1 MAITKILARHGGLK
15 DGLKYILNGDKT
27 DDQILTATHLC
38 SKDTA
43 YAQMMRLK
51 QNSGKTD
58 GVQYYHV
65 IQSFKPG
72 EIEPELAL
80 EIAHQ
85 FVMEHLEAYQAVIGV
100 HVDKH
105 HVHSHIIFNSVRYDG
120 RGKYHSNA
128 KTYYTQIRTIS
139 DRLCRE
145 HGLSVIIQGENSKA
159 LSYIEW
165 LRQSKGQPTYR
176 SMLEADLKES
186 VEDAN
191 DIGHFFLLME
201 SKGYEIKHGNRLG
214 FRLRGQ
220 EHFMYPERKNS
231 QYSEEGVRA
240 AIADN
245 LLEIETGQKPTFITR
260 QPYVPYHRTAKVKY
274 KGLVALYYHYVY
286 LLRSVEKRQYPPRM
300 TAQLRKDVMQFEKIK
315 ARFEF
320 LREHGITD
328 KTELER
334 YIKEQAT
341 EIMALTKQR
350 TILNVQKKKYQNLF
364 QALADENALFPAKQ
378 LYEDGHLG
386 VETEFQKYT
395 NAVCL
400 LDSAEQSRVQL
411 SEMKREIYTQLADLN
426 RDIRQARKN
435 VKTCEEIL
443 AKIPALEKEIKQAE
457 QGKEAHRHEFKQ
469 R

>member
-51 QNSGKTD
+51 QNSSKTD

-85 FVMEHLEAYQAVIGV
+85 FVVEHLADYQAVIGV

-120 RGKYHSNA
+120 KGKYHSNA

-145 HGLSVIIQGENSKA
+145 HGLSVIIQGENSKS

-186 VEDAN
+186 MEDSN
-191 DIGHFFLLME
+191 DIGHFYVIME

-220 EHFMYPERKNS
+220 ERFMYPERKNR
-231 QYSEEGVRA
+231 QYSEEGIRA

-245 LLEIETGQKPTFITR
+245 LLKIETGRKPTYIIR
-260 QPYVPYHRTAKVKY
+260 QSYVPYQRTRKVKY
-274 KGLVALYYHYVY
+274 KGLIALYYHYVY
-286 LLRSVEKRQYPPRM
+286 LLSSVGKRQYPPRM

-315 ARFEF
+315 AQFEF

-328 KTELER
+328 KTELEH
-334 YIKEQAT
+334 YIAEQKT
-341 EIMALTKQR
+341 EIKALTKQR
-350 TILNVQKKKYQNLF
+350 TVLNVQKKKYQNLF
-364 QALADENALFPAKQ
+364 WALADEAALFPAKQ
-378 LYEDGHLG
+378 LYESGHTG
-386 VETEFQKYT
+386 VKEEFARYME
-395 NAVCL
+395 AVKI
-400 LDSAEQSRVQL
+400 LDESG
-411 SEMKREIYTQLADLN
+411 MPREKIIGLKSSIYTQLTDLN
-426 RDIRQARKN
+426 RDIRLARKN
-435 VKTCEEIL
+435 IKNCEEIL
-443 AKIPALEKEIKQAE
+443 AKVPALEKELKQAE
-457 QGKEAHRHEFKQ
+457 QGKEEQRHEFKQ

>member
-72 EIEPELAL
+72 EIEPGLAL

-85 FVMEHLEAYQAVIGV
+85 FVVEHLADYQAVIGV

-105 HVHSHIIFNSVRYDG
+105 HIHSHIIFNSVRYDG
-120 RGKYHSNA
+120 KGKYHSNA

-186 VEDAN
+186 MEDAN
-191 DIGHFFLLME
+191 DIGHFYMIME

-220 EHFMYPERKNS
+220 EYFMYPERKNR
-231 QYSEEGVRA
+231 QYSEEGIRA

-245 LLEIETGQKPTFITR
+245 LLEIETGRKPTYIIR
-260 QPYVPYHRTAKVKY
+260 QPYVPYQRTTKVKY

-286 LLRSVEKRQYPPRM
+286 LLRSVGKRQYPPRM
-300 TAQLRKDVMQFEKIK
+300 TTQLRKDVMQFEKIK
-315 ARFEF
+315 AQFEF
-320 LREHGITD
+320 LKEHGITD
-328 KTELER
+328 KTELEH
-334 YIKEQAT
+334 YVKEQ
-341 EIMALTKQR
+341 ENGIKALTKQR

-364 QALADENALFPAKQ
+364 QALADKMALLPAKQ
-378 LYEDGHLG
+378 LYESGHTG
-386 VETEFQKYT
+386 VEEEFARHME
-395 NAVCL
+395 AVRI
-400 LDSAEQSRVQL
+400 LDE
-411 SEMKREIYTQLADLN
+411 SEMPQEAITALKSSIYTQLADLN
-426 RDIRQARKN
+426 RDIRQVRKN
-435 VKTCEEIL
+435 IKMC
-443 AKIPALEKEIKQAE
+443 KEIQNRVPQIE
-457 QGKEAHRHEFKQ
+457 QEIKRTEREGEAKKHEFKQ

>member
-51 QNSGKTD
+51 QNSSKTD

-72 EIEPELAL
+72 EIEPGLAL

-85 FVMEHLEAYQAVIGV
+85 FVVEHLTDYQAVIGV

-120 RGKYHSNA
+120 KGKYHSNA
-128 KTYYTQIRTIS
+128 KTYYTQIRSIS

-159 LSYIEW
+159 FSYIEW

-186 VEDAN
+186 MEDAN
-191 DIGHFFLLME
+191 DIGHFYMIME

-220 EHFMYPERKNS
+220 EHFMYPERKNR
-231 QYSEEGVRA
+231 QYSEEDIRA

-245 LLEIETGQKPTFITR
+245 LLEIKTERKPAYIIR
-260 QPYVPYHRTAKVKY
+260 QPYVPFQRTGKVKY
-274 KGLVALYYHYVY
+274 KGLIALYYHYVY

-315 ARFEF
+315 AQFEF
-320 LREHGITD
+320 LREHGLTD
-328 KTELER
+328 ITELEH
-334 YIKEQAT
+334 YVKEQEN
-341 EIMALTKQR
+341 EIKALTKQR

-364 QALADENALFPAKQ
+364 QALADEMALLPAKQ
-378 LYEDGHLG
+378 LYEDGHTG
-386 VETEFQKYT
+386 VEEEFARYME
-395 NAVCL
+395 AVRI
-400 LDSAEQSRVQL
+400 LDE
-411 SEMKREIYTQLADLN
+411 SEMPQEAITALKSSIYTQLADLN
-426 RDIRQARKN
+426 RDIRQVRKN
-435 VKTCEEIL
+435 IKMCNEIQNRVPQ
-443 AKIPALEKEIKQAE
+443 IEQEIKRTE
-457 QGKEAHRHEFKQ
+457 REGEAKKHEFKQ